1 MGNFL
6 SKQKDTTDTFTK
18 LIWYD
23 FEEKDPKTPEK
34 SLTARS
40 VYIDIFQQSNLDV
53 YTNII
58 YNKLNT
64 LISKDKCIHTDSYK
78 LIKKYIMKYNVKFE
92 ELLLKKRMC
101 YFLYWE
107 LRPFLKEQNP
117 DLEYIFT
124 TFQNHFGWSITDK
137 RI

>member
-6 SKQKDTTDTFTK
+6 SKQKDTTDIFTK

-23 FEEKDPKTPEK
+23 FEEKDPQKNLSTQ
-34 SLTARS
+34 SGYTN
-40 VYIDIFQQSNLDV
+40 IDIFEQKNLDV

-64 LISKDKCIHTDSYK
+64 LISKNDINLHTDSYK

-117 DLEYIFT
+117 DLQYIFT
-124 TFQNHFGWSITDK
+124 RFQNHFGWSITDK
-137 RI
+137 RF

>member
-6 SKQKDTTDTFTK
+6 TKQKDTTDIFTK

-23 FEEKDPKTPEK
+23 IEEKDELK
-34 SLTARS
+34 SLNILS

-53 YTNII
+53 YTNLI

-64 LISKDKCIHTDSYK
+64 LISKNDKNIHTDSYK

-124 TFQNHFGWSITDK
+124 TFENHFGWSITYK